1 MNPAVIS
8 PNQLKRDI
16 LNVRLSRH
24 TFSVIDSIIE
34 DRYGYDPDTGTFTIV
49 YFTVSDIVNQL
60 RIRSHSLDES
70 EYIQCYD
77 DIEKMSSSLQS
88 LTNHVIPIYESAGWK
103 VALVP
108 HTEGDILASTIAFD
122 GG

>member
-1 MNPAVIS
+1 MNPVVIS

-16 LNVRLSRH
+16 LKVRLSSH
-24 TFSVIDSIIE
+24 TFGVIDSIIE

-49 YFTVSDIVNQL
+49 YFTVGDIVNQL
-60 RIRSHSLDES
+60 RIRSQSLDES
-70 EYIQCYD
+70 EYLQCYD

-88 LTNHVIPIYESAGWK
+88 LINHVIPIYESAGWK
-103 VALVP
+103 VALVSP
-108 HTEGDILASTIAFD
+108 VEGDILASTIAFD